1 MFEKVKKVKRRLGR
15 RDTEREVKN
24 VALFVDGP
32 NMLRKEFNLD
42 LGEVKEE
49 VEKLG
54 AMKIGKVYLDQ
65 YAPDKLIEAVA
76 NQGFEP
82 TVITT
87 ADVDAPMAVDAMEA
101 VYNDNIDDIII
112 MTRDAD
118 FQRLLLKAKE
128 KGKTTVVISTEQI
141 AVALKNTA
149 DEVIILK

>member
-1 MFEKVKKVKRRLGR
+1 MFEKVKRVKRKIENKRN
-15 RDTEREVKN
+15 EREVKN
-24 VALFVDGP
+24 IALFVDGP
-32 NMLRKEFNLD
+32 NMLRREFDID
-42 LGEVKEE
+42 LGDVKKEID
-49 VEKLG
+49 KLG
-54 AMKIGKVYLDQ
+54 SMKIGKVYLDQ
-65 YAPDKLIEAVA
+65 YAPEKLIEAVA

-101 VYNDNIDDIII
+101 VYNPNIDDIVV

-118 FQRLLLKAKE
+118 FQKLLLKAKE
-128 KGKTTVVISTEQI
+128 NGKTTVAISTEQI